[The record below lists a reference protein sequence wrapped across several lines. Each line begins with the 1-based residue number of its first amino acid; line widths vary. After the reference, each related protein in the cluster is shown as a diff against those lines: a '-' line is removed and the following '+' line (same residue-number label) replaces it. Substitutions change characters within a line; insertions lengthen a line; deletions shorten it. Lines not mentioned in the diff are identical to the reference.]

1 MLSSGVRL
9 PATMA
14 DVFPAGCHLVPDS
27 IIEAMDYDEATG
39 RRFPAVDKH
48 TGKPVFQCRVSD
60 RDRGLEGRSREV
72 VVKILADRMP
82 TAPTG
87 AAFELVEFEGLLV
100 TPYVD
105 NGRCQGKG
113 RCGARMAFSL
123 RATGIKAARPPAV
136 QPGNKDAA

>member
-1 MLSSGVRL
+1 MG
-9 PATMA
+9 
-14 DVFPAGCHLVPDS
+14 
-27 IIEAMDYDEATG
+27 YDEATG

-87 AAFELVEFEGLLV
+87 TAFELVEFEGLLV

-136 QPGNKDAA
+136 QPGKDTA

>member
-87 AAFELVEFEGLLV
+87 TAFELVEFEGLQV

-105 NGRCQGKG
+105 TGRCQGKG

-136 QPGNKDAA
+136 QPGKDAA